1 MTIGDRL
8 SRDQVVIKGKRPIFV
23 LVSGDLES
31 ESRSMFP
38 FRSTKCSISSLL
50 SIKFNF
56 KTPGFVLPIYVVPL
70 ISCSFHDSLPVRPLI
85 DILPSI
91 TYGSF
96 VRLTFAPANAM
107 PSGIA
112 FRLLALGAAECVRA
126 DGTSAPGAFRSR
138 ALTPSRP

>member
-1 MTIGDRL
+1 M
-8 SRDQVVIKGKRPIFV
+8 SRDQVVIKGMVIKGLRPTFV

-31 ESRSMFP
+31 EAQSMFP
-38 FRSTKCSISSLL
+38 LRSTKCSISSLL

-56 KTPGFVLPIYVVPL
+56 KTPGFVLPMYVVPL

-91 TYGSF
+91 TYESL

-107 PSGIA
+107 PSGIV
-112 FRLLALGAAECVRA
+112 FRPLALGAAERVRA